1 MGDREVEGFFGCL
14 EGVHERCKG
23 LVDATKEGLEHLWDL
38 APKCI
43 GPSQVALNQVI
54 FVIVVVGMYS
64 SGGDVG

>member
-1 MGDREVEGFFGCL
+1 MGDQEVEGFAGRL

-23 LVDATKEGLEHLWDL
+23 LVNAAQAGLDHLWDL
-38 APKCI
+38 APECI

-54 FVIVVVGMYS
+54 FVIVVVGMSS